1 MCIHIHIH
9 IHIYMYMYIRLL
21 ATWCGARPG
30 GGARAAARAA
40 GRGRTRRPSWFV
52 CLISL
57 VNIISINVCMC
68 ITIIIIIISMICIII
83 ISSSCSSSFPRA
95 EPPLP
100 HVLPSMGTV
109 SRNIF
114 RRPRDQ
120 YLPSTSPRTHFAAGE
135 QTVTTCYFEMLF
147 FHPDG
152 AAEKILAHEHRLITR
167 RTNCIFESHQEAGRV
182 SSTSQRQA
190 REGGREGGS
199 RKTNTWRQ
207 SVAQH
212 TLTNATLESKL
223 RWRLMERSWVFR
235 YWLEAQSYL
244 KHLWIYMYVYIYIY
258 TYYRYPQMPEI
269 ALGFESMCL
278 SIYIYICMY
287 LQIESINIYIERE
300 I

>member
-1 MCIHIHIH
+1 
-9 IHIYMYMYIRLL
+9 
-21 ATWCGARPG
+21 
-30 GGARAAARAA
+30 
-40 GRGRTRRPSWFV
+40 
-52 CLISL
+52 
-57 VNIISINVCMC
+57 MC

-190 REGGREGGS
+190 REGGREQENKHMTAVRRPAYADERDPGKQATVTPHGKILGFPILTRS
-199 RKTNTWRQ
+199 PKLSQ
-207 SVAQH
+207 ASVD
-212 TLTNATLESKL
+212 
-223 RWRLMERSWVFR
+223 
-235 YWLEAQSYL
+235 
-244 KHLWIYMYVYIYIY
+244 IYVCIYIYIY
-258 TYYRYPQMPEI
+258 I
-269 ALGFESMCL
+269 L
-278 SIYIYICMY
+278 
-287 LQIESINIYIERE
+287 
-300 I
+300 